1 MDTIPLETSVY
12 GQIEHCAQICR
23 INWNSAHLLL
33 GLEILTQNPH
43 ERTRYL
49 ALAFGLGLFM
59 SDWQFEKQLWAL
71 RVAIVG
77 PTECDSF
84 YNWIGGVDPRI
95 GNEPDAC
102 PMPELPATVQ
112 VGLASD

>member
-1 MDTIPLETSVY
+1 M
-12 GQIEHCAQICR
+12 
-23 INWNSAHLLL
+23 
-33 GLEILTQNPH
+33 
-43 ERTRYL
+43 
-49 ALAFGLGLFM
+49 
-59 SDWQFEKQLWAL
+59 AL

-102 PMPELPATVQ
+102 PMPESPATVQ

>member
-12 GQIEHCAQICR
+12 DQIEHRAQICR

-43 ERTRYL
+43 ERARYL

-77 PTECDSF
+77 DQLNATRFIIGLEVWTQELEMNPT
-84 YNWIGGVDPRI
+84 
-95 GNEPDAC
+95 
-102 PMPELPATVQ
+102 PARCLNY
-112 VGLASD
+112 GLRFR